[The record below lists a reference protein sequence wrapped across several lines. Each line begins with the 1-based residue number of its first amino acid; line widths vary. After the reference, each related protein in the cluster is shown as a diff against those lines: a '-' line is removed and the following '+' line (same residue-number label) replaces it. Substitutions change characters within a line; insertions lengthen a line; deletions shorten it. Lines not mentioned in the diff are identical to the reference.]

1 MAAEEKGSLVG
12 YLEDWARQISSST
25 VLSCGDE
32 EEKAVDIYSY
42 PSTISTAVPSSDMPF
57 MKQISSSSMATTCRS
72 MLSMSHVERWAEPDE
87 TLIIFDW
94 DDTLCPTSDMKETDE
109 GHGGF
114 ERAEL
119 ETHQAAVVCLLQ
131 AAAEIG
137 KVRIVTM
144 ADITWIRMCIA
155 ELMPGLKNILDELQ
169 IPIVEARA
177 ARTPRLTRE
186 ANADA
191 REPSHFYKTKAMQ
204 KVVSDFYG
212 AKTPC
217 QRSWKNILSIGDSE
231 CEKYAVQ
238 DVVFRHSQKDH
249 AGHEKR
255 CRCKAV
261 KMLERPDLL
270 FLTGQLQAI
279 ISWLAKIAYY
289 DGDMDI
295 DLDDLLEP
303 NSPTSP
309 LKSFCQPPPDLALS

>member
-231 CEKYAVQ
+231 AERLALQ
-238 DVVFRHSQKDH
+238 DVVFRHAQRDRFGRWK
-249 AGHEKR
+249 E
-255 CRCKAV
+255 CRCKTLSL
-261 KMLERPDLL
+261 MQRPKIAE
-270 FLTGQLQAI
+270 LTQELQAVTR
-279 ISWLAKIAYY
+279 LLPTLVHH
-289 DGDMDI
+289 DGDLDVNMDMN
-295 DLDDLLEP
+295 DVASCLHTE
-303 NSPTSP
+303 N
-309 LKSFCQPPPDLALS
+309 